1 MKQTVVESYL
11 TQQKLE
17 QILKNEDSFIFEGPE
32 IRVPDSRLRFDFVVK
47 DKETSKR
54 IAIEFNGY
62 QHYTNPKVILNDERK
77 QKIAENYNIRLV
89 SIPYW
94 VQLNNET
101 FKYYFKQKPATNIV
115 QNYPHGFIDKKALLP
130 AAFCSLGVCRF
141 VEEHLKLPRKI
152 KQEVYNSMYDKI
164 YMDLLS
170 PEEVLPIDLI
180 DDTHWELFQEAW
192 EDVDKEYLQIVN
204 KQVSKSVKAKNTQS
218 LLS

>member
-1 MKQTVVESYL
+1 MKQTIVEGYL

-17 QILKNEDSFIFEGPE
+17 QVLKNESSFIFEGSE
-32 IRVPDSRLRFDFVVK
+32 IPVPDSKLRFDFVVK
-47 DKETSKR
+47 DKETSKK

-77 QKIAENYNIRLV
+77 QKIAKTHNIRLV

-101 FKYYFKQKPATNIV
+101 FKYYFKRKPTTEII

-141 VEEHLKLPRKI
+141 TEEHRKLPKKI
-152 KQEVYNSMYDKI
+152 EQEVYNSIYDKI
-164 YMDLLS
+164 YMELLS
-170 PEEVLPIDLI
+170 PEEVLPVDLI

-192 EDVDKEYLQIVN
+192 EDLDKEYLQIVN
-204 KQVSKSVKAKNTQS
+204 EKVGK
-218 LLS
+218 